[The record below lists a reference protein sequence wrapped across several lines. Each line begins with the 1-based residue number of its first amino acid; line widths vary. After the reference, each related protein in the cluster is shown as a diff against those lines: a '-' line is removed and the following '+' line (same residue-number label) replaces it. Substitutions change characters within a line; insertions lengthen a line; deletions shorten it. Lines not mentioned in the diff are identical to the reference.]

1 MVCEATSTLPSPGLD
16 GAPRPLGA
24 GRAQEDDLI
33 LTAGVT
39 QAKGSAREPAWLLCP
54 SQVSSTCPLV
64 LFLSHPHLG
73 TENPLEALLLPSLFL
88 NLFNWRIITLQYCDG
103 FCHTST

>member
-1 MVCEATSTLPSPGLD
+1 MVCEATSTFPSPGLD
-16 GAPRPLGA
+16 GALRPLGA

-39 QAKGSAREPAWLLCP
+39 QAKGTAWEPAWLLCP
-54 SQVSSTCPLV
+54 SQVGSTCPLV

-73 TENPLEALLLPSLFL
+73 TENPLEALLLHPLFFY
-88 NLFNWRIITLQYCDG
+88 LF
-103 FCHTST
+103 